1 MVRSEVMQSARPPR
15 NELFFRPVPLLLVLL
30 AWGCGIKT
38 QIKVPVAP
46 AIAAAKEAT
55 LQELLSLVNDP
66 VRKIAALSS
75 GSMKITLTTEKAD
88 QGELQKYHSAPAYV
102 LLRRPSDILLN
113 IQNPIT
119 KTTIL
124 ELLSRGDHF
133 EVWNPAK
140 NTVYE
145 GRNGAGSF
153 ELDDKGQALSFSA
166 RPIHIFDAILPPAI
180 ALDSPEIRISKTE
193 QQDPSARY
201 YVLTL
206 YRETGTSVIR
216 PLRQVWIERS
226 QLVVVRDDTITETGQ
241 IASVVKYSNVG
252 SFQGMQLPR
261 DIRIERPIDGYS
273 LDLHCNDWRL
283 NPDLQD
289 SSFALHPSPHAE
301 RVILKEKGAGRF
313 SGAQ

>member
-1 MVRSEVMQSARPPR
+1 M
-15 NELFFRPVPLLLVLL
+15 
-30 AWGCGIKT
+30 
-38 QIKVPVAP
+38 KV
-46 AIAAAKEAT
+46 
-55 LQELLSLVNDP
+55 
-66 VRKIAALSS
+66 
-75 GSMKITLTTEKAD
+75 TLTTEKAD

-113 IQNPIT
+113 VQNPIT

-124 ELLSRGDHF
+124 ELLSKGDRF
-133 EVWNPAK
+133 EVWNPGK

-145 GRNGAGSF
+145 GSNSAGGF
-153 ELDDKGQALSFSA
+153 ELDGQGQALSFSA

-180 ALDSPEIRISKTE
+180 TLDSPETRISKTE
-193 QQDPSARY
+193 QQDQAAKY

-206 YRETGTSVIR
+206 YRETGTSEIR
-216 PLRQVWIERS
+216 PLRHVWIERS
-226 QLVVVRDDTITETGQ
+226 QMVVVREDTLTESGQ
-241 IASVVKYSNVG
+241 IAGVVKYSNMG

-289 SSFALHPSPHAE
+289 SSFALHPSPQAE

-313 SGAQ
+313 